1 MEAALHNGLGWL
13 LEVTDSNE
21 VEGFFFINAVLLRIF
36 PYKVNDSTKCIKS
49 REKKKQNDRTNFEIP
64 STGELKIIYTISSFT
79 R

>member
-49 REKKKQNDRTNFEIP
+49 REKKKQND
-64 STGELKIIYTISSFT
+64 
-79 R
+79 

>member
-36 PYKVNDSTKCIKS
+36 PYKVNDST
-49 REKKKQNDRTNFEIP
+49 
-64 STGELKIIYTISSFT
+64 YV
-79 R
+79 